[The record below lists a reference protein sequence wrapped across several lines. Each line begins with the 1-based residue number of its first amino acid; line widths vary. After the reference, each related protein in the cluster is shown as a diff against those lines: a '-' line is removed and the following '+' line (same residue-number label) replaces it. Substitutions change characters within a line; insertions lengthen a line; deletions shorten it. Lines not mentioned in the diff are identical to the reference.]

1 MKMNIDQTK
10 LVGLTM
16 ELDLKAKEYKE
27 LCDQLEQLKSSNID
41 PNDEKLLD
49 LAKKFLEN
57 QEEIK
62 KIVLKL
68 EKLKNKV

>member
-1 MKMNIDQTK
+1 MKMNLDQTK

-27 LCDQLEQLKSSNID
+27 LCEQLEQLKSSNID